1 MSENRDLRALLAKAR
16 DSASDIE
23 VRAIEQAGEIP
34 MEDRIAPPPPL
45 KPRLTVVEHVYH
57 QEGGGKSPTGADS
70 VSARFLLTD
79 EQPFIRKTRIG
90 ETWVPV
96 EAGWLRDKGVSL
108 VRIAN
113 EATVFTVYPSPQ
125 EKEEAD
131 RKVLEIGMEVDSQID
146 GEVSSLVVTFA
157 VVRPGESI
165 RFEPDDFPSLRVRC
179 RSGFAQVT
187 IHVFPE

>member
-23 VRAIEQAGEIP
+23 ARAIEQAGEIP

-96 EAGWLRDKGVSL
+96 ETGWLRNKGVSL

-125 EKEEAD
+125 EKEEAE
-131 RKVLEIGMEVDSQID
+131 RKVLEIGMED
-146 GEVSSLVVTFA
+146 GSGVRRFA

-165 RFEPDDFPSLRVRC
+165 RFEPDAFPSLRVRC